1 MAFFFRITG
10 NVTDVTSEMKASID
24 RVSLVV
30 KANGQAML
38 KHKVSGAVIAVC
50 RGGAIHDLIQ

>member
-1 MAFFFRITG
+1 
-10 NVTDVTSEMKASID
+10 MKAFID

-38 KHKVSGAVIAVC
+38 KHKVSDAMIAVRC
-50 RGGAIHDLIQ
+50 GGSIHDLIQ

>member
-1 MAFFFRITG
+1 
-10 NVTDVTSEMKASID
+10 MKAFID

-38 KHKVSGAVIAVC
+38 KHKVSGAVIAVR